1 VAKSRG
7 WRQPSF
13 VRRSL
18 SIPRRTCPNTPSILR
33 AFTEQYGPAG
43 PDAESVRQQFV
54 EEKTSNKGEVGRLR
68 VAGPRSLADAETS
81 MPAYDDLQEYNVT
94 LRPILNGRRVPDR
107 EFVAV
112 IHAFD
117 DAHARRKAEELVVT
131 LNNLVSI
138 QGVSLRGR

>member
-1 VAKSRG
+1 
-7 WRQPSF
+7 
-13 VRRSL
+13 
-18 SIPRRTCPNTPSILR
+18 
-33 AFTEQYGPAG
+33 
-43 PDAESVRQQFV
+43 
-54 EEKTSNKGEVGRLR
+54 
-68 VAGPRSLADAETS
+68 

-112 IHAFD
+112 IHAFG
-117 DAHARRKAEELVVT
+117 DAHAKRKAEELVVT

>member
-1 VAKSRG
+1 
-7 WRQPSF
+7 
-13 VRRSL
+13 
-18 SIPRRTCPNTPSILR
+18 
-33 AFTEQYGPAG
+33 
-43 PDAESVRQQFV
+43 
-54 EEKTSNKGEVGRLR
+54 
-68 VAGPRSLADAETS
+68 
-81 MPAYDDLQEYNVT
+81 MPAYDELQEYNVT
-94 LRPILNGRRVPDR
+94 FRPILNGPHVPER